1 MVRSQN
7 STRDDRTPGLP
18 PERKRLSGTVRV
30 VSCGV
35 FRPAIDYLELEKK
48 YPRIRFEY
56 LSPNLHLLPHKL
68 RECLVKQISGPQQ
81 CAARTICLYGE
92 CCPDIDDVCRRHG
105 ASRVIGAN
113 CYEILLGSGR
123 FTGIID
129 ETAGTYFLERQL
141 LENFQSMC
149 AGPLELFDEEV
160 RRELFKHYKRVIY
173 VRQPADP
180 DLAEHAREIADFLKL
195 SLEVWDSDYSHL
207 ERRLEELI
215 ERDPS
220 RGSVT

>member
-7 STRDDRTPGLP
+7 STRRGRIHGSPAG
-18 PERKRLSGTVRV
+18 RKRLSESVRV

-35 FRPAIDYLELEKK
+35 FRPAIDYLELGKK
-48 YPRIRFEY
+48 YSSIRFEF
-56 LSPNLHLLPHKL
+56 LSPDLHLLPHRL
-68 RECLVKQISGPQQ
+68 RECLVNQIGGPRQY
-81 CAARTICLYGE
+81 AARTICLYGE
-92 CCPDIDDVCRRHG
+92 CCPDIDDVCRSHG
-105 ASRVIGAN
+105 ASRIIGAN

-123 FTGIID
+123 FKSIID
-129 ETAGTYFLERQL
+129 ETAGTYFLERKL

-149 AGPLELFDEEV
+149 AEPLELFDEEV

-180 DLAEHAREIADFLKL
+180 DLAEHAKEIADFLKL

-207 ERRLEELI
+207 ERRLAELI
-215 ERDPS
+215 ERDPAG
-220 RGSVT
+220 GSVT